1 MWHSDLTV
9 LSIMKYL
16 LLTFLVVSTSASF
29 LARVR
34 NHWEEKTKKPECH
47 IEFEDVT
54 EPHCE
59 TSTEQVCWEELK
71 NQCKTEYTTKCKTEY
86 EELCEIEEL
95 KNQCK
100 TEYTTSCQTE

>member
-1 MWHSDLTV
+1 MYNETQQYLTTNQAEKAKILKEDNYIDLLL

-16 LLTFLVVSTSASF
+16 LHIFLVISTSASF

-59 TSTEQVCWEELK
+59 TITDQVMRTECAHIPL
-71 NQCKTEYTTKCKTEY
+71 
-86 EELCEIEEL
+86 
-95 KNQCK
+95 
-100 TEYTTSCQTE
+100 

>member
-1 MWHSDLTV
+1 M
-9 LSIMKYL
+9 LSIMKCL
-16 LLTFLVVSTSASF
+16 LISILVISTNASF

-59 TSTEQVCWEELK
+59 TSTEQVMR
-71 NQCKTEYTTKCKTEY
+71 
-86 EELCEIEEL
+86 IECAHIL
-95 KNQCK
+95 L
-100 TEYTTSCQTE
+100 

>member
-1 MWHSDLTV
+1 MIETLSQTLLV

-16 LLTFLVVSTSASF
+16 VFTFLVASTSASF

-34 NHWEEKTKKPECH
+34 NHWEEKTRKPECH

-59 TSTEQVCWEELK
+59 TSTEQVMR
-71 NQCKTEYTTKCKTEY
+71 
-86 EELCEIEEL
+86 IECAHIL
-95 KNQCK
+95 L
-100 TEYTTSCQTE
+100 